1 MTDHQDL
8 YQQMLWDARKMEDIR
23 LIRMLQKRMHLGDA
37 AEPAKPSGDIV
48 PFPVSAAPSLGGEQ
62 SIFWKECAFW
72 QSLLQTLMVMGI
84 VGTWFFM
91 PFIKIILD
99 H

>member
-1 MTDHQDL
+1 MMDHQDI
-8 YQQMLWDARKMEDIR
+8 YQQMLWDARKIEDIR
-23 LIRMLQKRMHLGDA
+23 LTRMLQKRMHLGA
-37 AEPAKPSGDIV
+37 AEPDKPSDNIV
-48 PFPVSAAPSLGGEQ
+48 PFPVSATPSPGSEQ
-62 SIFWKECAFW
+62 AAFWKEFAFW
-72 QSLLQTLMVMGI
+72 QSLLQTFILMGI